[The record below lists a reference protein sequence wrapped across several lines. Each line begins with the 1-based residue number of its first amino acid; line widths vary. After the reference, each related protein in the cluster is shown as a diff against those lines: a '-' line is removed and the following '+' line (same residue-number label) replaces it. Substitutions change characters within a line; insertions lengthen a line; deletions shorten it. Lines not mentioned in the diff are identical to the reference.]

1 MVDYMIPSSPPDLPG
16 LRKYRSDVP
25 GSDTESPDHIVTEDQ
40 LEARY
45 YIRLTTE
52 SFREAAKKV
61 LYFSGPTTKREGG

>member
-25 GSDTESPDHIVTEDQ
+25 GSDTESPDHLVTEDQ

-52 SFREAAKKV
+52 SFREAAKKLFFLV
-61 LYFSGPTTKREGG
+61 VRPLRGRGG